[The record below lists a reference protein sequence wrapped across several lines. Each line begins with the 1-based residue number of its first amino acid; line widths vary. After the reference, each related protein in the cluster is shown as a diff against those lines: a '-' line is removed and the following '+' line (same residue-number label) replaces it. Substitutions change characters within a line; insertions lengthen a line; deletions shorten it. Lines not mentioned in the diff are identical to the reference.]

1 MDIIVSQAEHVSYC
15 QHMHD
20 IECRNLDRAA
30 NKLHSQV
37 GPYLDY
43 VYEDSFTSQHDK
55 KKTCIVE
62 DARNGVWV
70 PEWINNHVS
79 NNVILT

>member
-15 QHMHD
+15 QHMRGT
-20 IECRNLDRAA
+20 ECRNLDRAA
-30 NKLHSQV
+30 NKLRSQV

-43 VYEDSFTSQHDK
+43 VYEDSFTSHYNK

-62 DARNGVWV
+62 DARNGVGF
-70 PEWINNHVS
+70 PNELI
-79 NNVILT
+79 IMLATM